1 MPQISL
7 IQNVVVYQGGN
18 MDEFHDDRE
27 RDMFFCN
34 AASGSACQK
43 REAWTQP
50 LACST
55 QDVLDILAKT
65 RIKTADLGGQCHLHA
80 RQFSRNRFQQ
90 FQKVSPGTRCV
101 GSVPAYD
108 RP

>member
-1 MPQISL
+1 
-7 IQNVVVYQGGN
+7 
-18 MDEFHDDRE
+18 
-27 RDMFFCN
+27 
-34 AASGSACQK
+34 
-43 REAWTQP
+43 
-50 LACST
+50 
-55 QDVLDILAKT
+55 
-65 RIKTADLGGQCHLHA
+65 LGGQCHLHA